1 MENMMN
7 NIADERSAR
16 TRDILDR
23 FNDVFQTHDPAP
35 LADLVAAGCV
45 VENSVPAPEGA
56 RYEGRDACIGL
67 WTDIATAPGTSFDLE
82 DVWVAGDRG
91 VIRWRHRWGEGQSVR
106 GVNLMRVADGRIVE
120 AMGYVKGG

>member
-1 MENMMN
+1 MEDMMN
-7 NIADERSAR
+7 NIADEQSAR

-56 RYEGRDACIGL
+56 RYEIGRAH
-67 WTDIATAPGTSFDLE
+67 
-82 DVWVAGDRG
+82 V
-91 VIRWRHRWGEGQSVR
+91 
-106 GVNLMRVADGRIVE
+106 
-120 AMGYVKGG
+120 